1 MPRRSERDIIRLLV
15 ATGIA
20 SVVAQLLL
28 IREFLALFRGN
39 EYVIA
44 LILFNW
50 LILGG
55 IGTRLA
61 RWATGRTASR
71 STLAWISLILALLGV
86 LQIPA
91 LRQLRDLV
99 FIHGSSVG
107 FYPTF
112 LFVLAGMAPYCLLV
126 GFALPYSL
134 FVLRD
139 ETPGYSGV
147 RVYMADNLGDVC
159 GGALFSFLLVWLVTP
174 LQALFLAGL
183 PLLVCAVLLSPPGS
197 RNRRL
202 WLVKAGLF
210 LIPMSGVLGLER
222 ASLLRPAGELVHY
235 QESRYGRLEVYR
247 DREQFTL
254 FRDGVPAVSDQNR
267 SRAEEAVHYPLIQ
280 LDRVRRVLLI
290 APESGMLREVAK
302 YHPEQVDYVELDPA
316 ITTLQFRYGMVREI
330 PGLNLIHQDARAW
343 LSATD
348 RTYDA
353 IIMNLPEPETFQ
365 VNRFFTT
372 GFFAIVQQHLT
383 PGGIFSFSLEGYDN
397 FLGEAQRH
405 KVSSIFNTA
414 SRYFSHLLLLPGGS
428 IYFLCRDR
436 PLTEEIPAR
445 LTARGITSW
454 YVGNYFA
461 GEMSRERIAYL
472 RGELESAAP
481 VNTDLKPQLM
491 QLMFLQWFAKFQ
503 TSPLWFYGLLGL
515 LLATY
520 LWRAR
525 REEMVLFSTGF
536 MVMGSEILV
545 IFAFQVYYGYIY
557 TQIGL
562 IVTVFLAGL
571 LPGAWLGE
579 RLVSRPARVMVW
591 TDLFLVLLLGLFW
604 LLLVRVG
611 EGMTV
616 QFLLFFGFLVSLGCG
631 MQFAPALR
639 MGGSDNPAATRVFS
653 ADLIGAAAGALL
665 TSVVLIPFLGIA
677 MTTLALALI
686 KTTSLILVSR
696 A

>member
-1 MPRRSERDIIRLLV
+1 LLV

-39 EYVIA
+39 EYIIA
-44 LILFNW
+44 LLLFNW

-61 RWATGRTASR
+61 RLVAGRTASR
-71 STLAWISLILALLGV
+71 ANLAWISLALAVLGIV
-86 LQIPA
+86 QIPA
-91 LRQLRDLV
+91 IRQLRDLV

-112 LFVLAGMAPYCLLV
+112 LFILVGMAPYCLLV
-126 GFALPYSL
+126 GFALPYCL
-134 FVLRD
+134 FVLRS

-147 RVYMADNLGDVC
+147 KVYMADNLGDVS
-159 GGALFSFLLVWLVTP
+159 GGALFSFFLVWLVTP

-183 PLLVCAVLLSPPGS
+183 PLVVCAVLLFLPGAP
-197 RNRRL
+197 NRLR
-202 WLVKAGLF
+202 WLIAGGLV
-210 LIPMSGVLGLER
+210 LVTMAGVLGLER

-254 FRDGVPAVSDQNR
+254 FRDGVPAGSDQNR
-267 SRAEEAVHYPLIQ
+267 SRAEEAVHYPLAQ
-280 LDRVRRVLLI
+280 LDWVRRILLI
-290 APESGMLREVAK
+290 APESGMLQEVAK
-302 YHPEQVDYVELDPA
+302 YRPELVDYVELDPA

-343 LSATD
+343 LNTTNQ
-348 RTYDA
+348 TYDA
-353 IIMNLPEPETFQ
+353 IIMSLPEPETFQ

-372 GFFAIVQQHLT
+372 GFFATVQRHLA
-383 PGGIFSFSLEGYDN
+383 PGGVFSFTLEGYDN
-397 FLGEAQRH
+397 FLGAAQRN
-405 KVSSIFNTA
+405 KVSSVYNTA
-414 SRYFSHLLLLPGGS
+414 ALYFSDILLLPGAS
-428 IYFLCRDR
+428 IHFLCRDR
-436 PLTEEIPAR
+436 PMSAEIPGR
-445 LTARGITSW
+445 LADRGIATW
-454 YVGNYFA
+454 YVGNFFA
-461 GEMSRERIAYL
+461 GDITPERVAYL
-472 RGELESAAP
+472 RGELEPAAP
-481 VNTDLKPQLM
+481 LNTDLQPQLM
-491 QLMFLQWFAKFQ
+491 RLMFLQWFAQFQ
-503 TSPLWFYGLLGL
+503 TTPFWFYGLLGL
-515 LLATY
+515 LLVVY
-520 LWRAR
+520 LLRAR
-525 REEMVLFSTGF
+525 REEYVLFSTGF

-579 RLVSRPARVMVW
+579 RLASRPARVMVW
-591 TDLFLVLLLGLFW
+591 IDLSLILLLGLFW

-616 QFLLFFGFLVSLGCG
+616 EFLLLFGFLVSFGCG

-639 MGGSDNPAATRVFS
+639 MGGGDSPAATRVFS
-653 ADLIGAAAGALL
+653 ADLLGAAAGALL

-677 MTTLALALI
+677 MTTMVLALI

>member
-1 MPRRSERDIIRLLV
+1 MIV

-55 IGTRLA
+55 IGTKLA
-61 RWATGRTASR
+61 RWVAGRSASR
-71 STLAWISLILALLGV
+71 ATLAWISLALALLGV

-91 LRQLRDLV
+91 LRQLRDLI

-112 LFVLAGMAPYCLLV
+112 LFILAGMAPYCLLV

-147 RVYMADNLGDVC
+147 MVYMADNLGDVC

-174 LQALFLAGL
+174 LQALLLAGL
-183 PLLVCAVLLSPPGS
+183 PLVVSAVLLFPPG
-197 RNRRL
+197 RKRWL
-202 WLVKAGLF
+202 WLVAGSLA
-210 LIPMSGVLGLER
+210 LIPMTGALGLEK
-222 ASLLRPAGELVHY
+222 ASLLRPAGKLVHY

-247 DREQFTL
+247 DREQSTL
-254 FRDGVPAVSDQNR
+254 FRDGVPAVSDQNS
-267 SRAEEAVHYPLIQ
+267 SRAEEAIHYPLSQ

-302 YHPEQVDYVELDPA
+302 YRPELVDYVELDPA
-316 ITTLQFRYGMVREI
+316 ITTLQFRLGMVQKI

-343 LSATD
+343 LNATD
-348 RTYDA
+348 RAYDA

-372 GFFAIVQQHLT
+372 GFFATVQQHLS
-383 PGGIFSFSLEGYDN
+383 PGGVFSFSLEGYDN
-397 FLGEAQRH
+397 FLGEAQRR
-405 KVSSIFNTA
+405 KVSSVFNTA
-414 SRYFSHLLLLPGGS
+414 SRYFGEIILLPGGN
-428 IYFLCRDR
+428 IHFICRNG
-436 PLTEEIPAR
+436 PLDPEIPAR
-445 LTARGITSW
+445 LAARGIATW
-454 YVGNYFA
+454 YVSNYFA
-461 GEMSRERIAYL
+461 GEMTRERLAYL
-472 RGELESAAP
+472 RGELEPAAP
-481 VNTDLKPQLM
+481 LNTDLKPQLM
-491 QLMFLQWFAKFQ
+491 RLMFLQWFAMYQ
-503 TSPLWFYGLLGL
+503 TSPLWFYGTLGL
-515 LLATY
+515 LLSAY
-520 LWRAR
+520 LLRAR
-525 REEMVLFSTGF
+525 REEFVLFSTGF

-571 LPGAWLGE
+571 LPGAWWGE
-579 RLVSRPARVMVW
+579 RLPSRPTKVLVW
-591 TDLFLVLLLGLFW
+591 TDLVLALLLGLFW

-616 QFLLFFGFLVSLGCG
+616 EFLLFFGFLVSFGCG
-631 MQFAPALR
+631 MQFAPALKL
-639 MGGSDNPAATRVFS
+639 GGSDNPAATRVFS
-653 ADLIGAAAGALL
+653 ADLLGAAAGALL
-665 TSVVLIPFLGIA
+665 TSVVLIPFWGIA
-677 MTTLALALI
+677 MTTMALVII
-686 KTTSLILVSR
+686 KLVSLLLVSR